1 MVVRGKSVSKV
12 VEVRSEVPFGR
23 TLYATLK
30 LKDQPLDKLVHHGPM
45 ESHYLAWE
53 TVRKGTNPF
62 FQKGTG
68 FEGYLVGRCST
79 PEAALEAI
87 ITANQHILDAIARLY
102 RFQYQFRSRLMK
114 TLVQDASDPQA
125 IHVWSAYLGAE
136 LGKLRVLIFH
146 NRQAEAF
153 QAHTYQIVHTL
164 PPMVYHEAAEDVTQT
179 YMIGTGSEDRAG
191 RLLVTLSMLNPSQQD
206 AWLVAENI
214 GEFGHPLVRQ
224 MLDHG

>member
-1 MVVRGKSVSKV
+1 MSELI
-12 VEVRSEVPFGR
+12 EVRSEVPFGR
-23 TLYATLK
+23 ILYATLR
-30 LKDQPLDKLVHHGPM
+30 LKDQPLDKLAHHGQM

-53 TVRKGTNPF
+53 TVRKGINPF

-68 FEGYLVGRCST
+68 FEGYLVGRCSN

-87 ITANQHILDAIARLY
+87 IAANQHILDAITRLY
-102 RFQYQFRSRLMK
+102 RFQYGFRSRLMK
-114 TLVQDASDPQA
+114 TLTQDASDPEA

-146 NRQAEAF
+146 NREAETF
-153 QAHTYQIVHTL
+153 QSHTYQIVRAL
-164 PPMVYHEAAEDVTQT
+164 PPMVYHEVAEDVTQT
-179 YMIGTGSEDRAG
+179 YMIGARDESGIG
-191 RLLVTLSMLNPSQQD
+191 RLLVTLSMLKPSQQD

>member
-1 MVVRGKSVSKV
+1 MSEV

-23 TLYATLK
+23 TLYGMLK
-30 LKDQPLDKLVHHGPM
+30 LKDQPLDKLVHRGQM

-68 FEGYLVGRCST
+68 FEGYLVGRCSN

-87 ITANQHILDAIARLY
+87 IAANQHILDAITRLY
-102 RFQYQFRSRLMK
+102 RFEYQFRSRLMK
-114 TLVQDASDPQA
+114 TLTQDASDAEA

-136 LGKLRVLIFH
+136 LGKLRVLVFH
-146 NRQAEAF
+146 NREAEAF
-153 QAHTYQIVHTL
+153 QTRTYQIVRGL
-164 PPMVYHEAAEDVTQT
+164 PPMVYHEVAEDVTQT
-179 YMIGTGSEDRAG
+179 YMIGADREGAG
-191 RLLVTLSMLNPSQQD
+191 RLLVTLSMLKPSQQD

-214 GEFGHPLVRQ
+214 GEFGH
-224 MLDHG
+224 